1 MARLFRRRGAAAA
14 PPVEPSMGSEPAER
28 PAAVDADAPADSPET
43 PSKRRRW
50 IGPIQIVVVLA
61 IIVAAFL
68 YARAPGRDAG
78 APPVFANLQDDP
90 LPIVNIVRPLASPTK
105 IQVDA
110 TGTVNV
116 RNYVSLTPQVGGRV
130 VSISPA
136 LRAGGTF
143 AADEQLLI
151 IDRRDFELA
160 LDQARADIA
169 AAQSTLM
176 LQRAESDAARA
187 NYALL
192 HPNDAVPPLVARI
205 PQIAQARAQLSAA
218 RARSEIA
225 ALNLKRTSF
234 SLPFD
239 GRVTESTAE
248 VGQVLL
254 AGQSFGRAFAFD
266 ALEVVVPIAADELE
280 RIEAGDWTQRNGPRR
295 LGDDRSDRRAR
306 LGGTRRA
313 DPVCRALPP
322 IPAPRPV
329 RRRRAH
335 SSTWSSTAPPLNARS
350 YCRQPP
356 NRSTAAS
363 GSSPKA
369 CSSPCCPGRSA
380 TPPRAGWSAP
390 STTRTAWCSAPFRV
404 PKPGCRWTSAARHE
418 TVSAMRPEVKGERS
432 PTHRPTARNR
442 HRPGTDR
449 LFRQQSGRRQPDDGT
464 HARRRAARGP
474 AVARADLPD
483 HRPRSDPRHGDLPRR
498 HANRSRGGNHA
509 PCRGVHL
516 RHRRHRPRAL
526 HRIGKP
532 RHGDRR
538 TEGLRRRHARA
549 RRRRGSR

>member
-1 MARLFRRRGAAAA
+1 MARLFRKRGAATA
-14 PPVEPSMGSEPAER
+14 PAVEPSMGSEPTTH
-28 PAAVDADAPADSPET
+28 PAVDADAPADSGAAT
-43 PSKRRRW
+43 SKRRRW

-68 YARAPGRDAG
+68 YARAPGRDSG
-78 APPVFANLQDDP
+78 APPAFANMQDDP
-90 LPIVNIVRPLASPTK
+90 LPIVNIVRPLASPTT

-116 RNYVSLTPQVGGRV
+116 RNYVALTPQVGGRV

-192 HPNDAVPPLVARI
+192 HPNEDVPPLVARI

-280 RIEAGDWTQRNGPRR
+280 RIE
-295 LGDDRSDRRAR
+295 
-306 LGGTRRA
+306 
-313 DPVCRALPP
+313 
-322 IPAPRPV
+322 PAI
-329 RRRRAH
+329 
-335 SSTWSSTAPPLNARS
+335 
-350 YCRQPP
+350 
-356 NRSTAAS
+356 
-363 GSSPKA
+363 
-369 CSSPCCPGRSA
+369 GRSA
-380 TPPRAGWSAP
+380 TVHADSDSIEATVER
-390 STTRTAWCSAPFRV
+390 
-404 PKPGCRWTSAARHE
+404 
-418 TVSAMRPEVKGERS
+418 VSAELDERTRFAELYLRFGPETS
-432 PTHRPTARNR
+432 PPP
-442 HRPGTDR
+442 PGTFVDVVV
-449 LFRQQSGRRQPDDGT
+449 D
-464 HARRRAARGP
+464 GP
-474 AVARADLPD
+474 AVERTFVLP
-483 HRPRSDPRHGDLPRR
+483 P
-498 HANRSRGGNHA
+498 AAEQINRSVWVVAQGVLEPVVPRTLGNTAQGWVVGAFDYKDGVVLGAVPGAEAGLPVDIGSEARDRFGDAPRG
-509 PCRGVHL
+509 
-516 RHRRHRPRAL
+516 
-526 HRIGKP
+526 
-532 RHGDRR
+532 
-538 TEGLRRRHARA
+538 EG
-549 RRRRGSR
+549 

>member
-1 MARLFRRRGAAAA
+1 MARLFRRRRAAKTE
-14 PPVEPSMGSEPAER
+14 EPLWPAPAE
-28 PAAVDADAPADSPET
+28 PVDAEADLADDTAEE

-68 YARAPGRDAG
+68 YARAPGRDSG
-78 APPVFANLQDDP
+78 TPPAFANMQDDP
-90 LPIVNIVRPLASPTK
+90 LPIVNIVRPLASPTT

-116 RNYVSLTPQVGGRV
+116 RNYVALTPQVGGRV

-143 AADEQLLI
+143 AADEQLLV

-192 HPNDAVPPLVARI
+192 HPNEDVPPLVARI

-225 ALNLKRTSF
+225 DLNLKRTSF

-280 RIEAGDWTQRNGPRR
+280 RIE
-295 LGDDRSDRRAR
+295 
-306 LGGTRRA
+306 
-313 DPVCRALPP
+313 
-322 IPAPRPV
+322 PAI
-329 RRRRAH
+329 
-335 SSTWSSTAPPLNARS
+335 
-350 YCRQPP
+350 
-356 NRSTAAS
+356 
-363 GSSPKA
+363 
-369 CSSPCCPGRSA
+369 GRSA
-380 TPPRAGWSAP
+380 TVHADSDSIEATVER
-390 STTRTAWCSAPFRV
+390 
-404 PKPGCRWTSAARHE
+404 
-418 TVSAMRPEVKGERS
+418 VSAELDERTRFAELYLRFGTETT
-432 PTHRPTARNR
+432 PPP
-442 HRPGTDR
+442 PGTFVDVVVN
-449 LFRQQSGRRQPDDGT
+449 
-464 HARRRAARGP
+464 GP
-474 AVARADLPD
+474 AVERTFVLP
-483 HRPRSDPRHGDLPRR
+483 P
-498 HANRSRGGNHA
+498 AAEQINRSVWVVAQGVLEPVVPRTLGNTAEGWVVGAFDYKDGVVLGAVPGAEAGLPVDIGSEARGRFGDA
-509 PCRGVHL
+509 PRG
-516 RHRRHRPRAL
+516 
-526 HRIGKP
+526 
-532 RHGDRR
+532 
-538 TEGLRRRHARA
+538 EG
-549 RRRRGSR
+549 

>member
-1 MARLFRRRGAAAA
+1 MARLFRKRRAAEAEEPLWPAPAEDPVPIDADRAA
-14 PPVEPSMGSEPAER
+14 EPAQE
-28 PAAVDADAPADSPET
+28 PA
-43 PSKRRRW
+43 KRRRW

-78 APPVFANLQDDP
+78 APPTFANMQDDP
-90 LPIVNIVRPLASPTK
+90 LPIVNIVRPLASPTT

-116 RNYVSLTPQVGGRV
+116 RNYVALTPQVGGRV

-143 AADEQLLI
+143 AADEQLLV

-169 AAQSTLM
+169 AAQSALM

-192 HPNDAVPPLVARI
+192 HPNEDVPPLVARI

-280 RIEAGDWTQRNGPRR
+280 RIE
-295 LGDDRSDRRAR
+295 
-306 LGGTRRA
+306 
-313 DPVCRALPP
+313 
-322 IPAPRPV
+322 PAID
-329 RRRRAH
+329 
-335 SSTWSSTAPPLNARS
+335 
-350 YCRQPP
+350 
-356 NRSTAAS
+356 
-363 GSSPKA
+363 
-369 CSSPCCPGRSA
+369 RSA
-380 TPPRAGWSAP
+380 TVHADADSIEATVER
-390 STTRTAWCSAPFRV
+390 
-404 PKPGCRWTSAARHE
+404 
-418 TVSAMRPEVKGERS
+418 VSAELDERTRFAALYLRFGPETS
-432 PTHRPTARNR
+432 PPP
-442 HRPGTDR
+442 PGTFVDVVV
-449 LFRQQSGRRQPDDGT
+449 D
-464 HARRRAARGP
+464 GP
-474 AVARADLPD
+474 AVERTFVLP
-483 HRPRSDPRHGDLPRR
+483 P
-498 HANRSRGGNHA
+498 AAEQINRSVWVVAQGVLEPVVPRTLGNSAEGWVVGAFDYKDGVVLGAVPGAEAGLPVDIGSEARGRFGDA
-509 PCRGVHL
+509 PRG
-516 RHRRHRPRAL
+516 
-526 HRIGKP
+526 
-532 RHGDRR
+532 
-538 TEGLRRRHARA
+538 EG
-549 RRRRGSR
+549 

>member
-1 MARLFRRRGAAAA
+1 
-14 PPVEPSMGSEPAER
+14 MGSEPAER
-28 PAAVDADAPADSPET
+28 PVAVDADAPADSPEAA
-43 PSKRRRW
+43 SKRRRW

-78 APPVFANLQDDP
+78 TPPAFANLQDDP

-239 GRVTESTAE
+239 GRVTDSTAE

-280 RIEAGDWTQRNGPRR
+280 RIE
-295 LGDDRSDRRAR
+295 
-306 LGGTRRA
+306 
-313 DPVCRALPP
+313 
-322 IPAPRPV
+322 PAI
-329 RRRRAH
+329 
-335 SSTWSSTAPPLNARS
+335 
-350 YCRQPP
+350 
-356 NRSTAAS
+356 
-363 GSSPKA
+363 
-369 CSSPCCPGRSA
+369 GRSA
-380 TPPRAGWSAP
+380 TV
-390 STTRTAWCSAPFRV
+390 RV
-404 PKPGCRWTSAARHE
+404 DSEKIEATVER
-418 TVSAMRPEVKGERS
+418 VSAELDERTRFAELYLRFGPETS
-432 PTHRPTARNR
+432 PPP
-442 HRPGTDR
+442 PGTFVDVVV
-449 LFRQQSGRRQPDDGT
+449 D
-464 HARRRAARGP
+464 GP
-474 AVARADLPD
+474 AVERTFVLP
-483 HRPRSDPRHGDLPRR
+483 
-498 HANRSRGGNHA
+498 AAAEQINRSVWVVAQGVLEPVMPRTLGNTA
-509 PCRGVHL
+509 DGWVVDAFDYKEGIVLGAVPGAEAGLPVD
-516 RHRRHRPRAL
+516 
-526 HRIGKP
+526 IGS
-532 RHGDRR
+532 
-538 TEGLRRRHARA
+538 EARA
-549 RRRRGSR
+549 RFGDGFGGVE

>member
-28 PAAVDADAPADSPET
+28 PVAVDADAPADSPEAA
-43 PSKRRRW
+43 SKRRRW

-78 APPVFANLQDDP
+78 TPPAFANLQDDP

-280 RIEAGDWTQRNGPRR
+280 RIE
-295 LGDDRSDRRAR
+295 
-306 LGGTRRA
+306 
-313 DPVCRALPP
+313 
-322 IPAPRPV
+322 PAI
-329 RRRRAH
+329 
-335 SSTWSSTAPPLNARS
+335 
-350 YCRQPP
+350 
-356 NRSTAAS
+356 
-363 GSSPKA
+363 
-369 CSSPCCPGRSA
+369 GRSA
-380 TPPRAGWSAP
+380 TVRADSEMIEATVERVSAELDER
-390 STTRTAWCSAPFRV
+390 TRFAELYLRF
-404 PKPGCRWTSAARHE
+404 GHE
-418 TVSAMRPEVKGERS
+418 TS
-432 PTHRPTARNR
+432 PPP
-442 HRPGTDR
+442 PGTFVDVVV
-449 LFRQQSGRRQPDDGT
+449 D
-464 HARRRAARGP
+464 GP
-474 AVARADLPD
+474 AVERTFVLP
-483 HRPRSDPRHGDLPRR
+483 
-498 HANRSRGGNHA
+498 AAAEQINRSVWVVAQGVLEPVMPRTLGNTADGWVVGAFDYKDGVVLGAVPGAEAGLPVDIGSEARDRFGDAPRG
-509 PCRGVHL
+509 
-516 RHRRHRPRAL
+516 
-526 HRIGKP
+526 
-532 RHGDRR
+532 
-538 TEGLRRRHARA
+538 EG
-549 RRRRGSR
+549 

>member
-1 MARLFRRRGAAAA
+1 MARLFRRRGGAA
-14 PPVEPSMGSEPAER
+14 PAPAVEPSMADEPAQR
-28 PAAVDADAPADSPET
+28 PVAVDADAPAAGDET
-43 PSKRRRW
+43 PKRRRW

-61 IIVAAFL
+61 IIVAVFL

-78 APPVFANLQDDP
+78 APPAFATVQDDP
-90 LPIVNIVRPLASPTK
+90 LPIVNIVRPLASPTV

-116 RNYVSLTPQVGGRV
+116 RNYVALTPQVGGRV

-143 AADEQLLI
+143 AADEQLLV

-192 HPNDAVPPLVARI
+192 HPNEDVPPLVARI

-239 GRVTESTAE
+239 GRITESTAE

-280 RIEAGDWTQRNGPRR
+280 RIEPAIGRGATVHAD
-295 LGDDRSDRRAR
+295 
-306 LGGTRRA
+306 A
-313 DPVCRALPP
+313 DP
-322 IPAPRPV
+322 IE
-329 RRRRAH
+329 
-335 SSTWSSTAPPLNARS
+335 
-350 YCRQPP
+350 
-356 NRSTAAS
+356 
-363 GSSPKA
+363 
-369 CSSPCCPGRSA
+369 A
-380 TPPRAGWSAP
+380 TVER
-390 STTRTAWCSAPFRV
+390 
-404 PKPGCRWTSAARHE
+404 
-418 TVSAMRPEVKGERS
+418 VSAELDERTRFAELYLRFGPETS
-432 PTHRPTARNR
+432 PPP
-442 HRPGTDR
+442 PGTFVDVVV
-449 LFRQQSGRRQPDDGT
+449 D
-464 HARRRAARGP
+464 GP
-474 AVARADLPD
+474 AVERTFVLP
-483 HRPRSDPRHGDLPRR
+483 P
-498 HANRSRGGNHA
+498 AAEQINRSVWVVAQGVLEPVMPRTLGNTPEGWVVGAFDYKDGVVLGAVPGAETGLPVDIGSEGRGRFGGA
-509 PCRGVHL
+509 PRG
-516 RHRRHRPRAL
+516 
-526 HRIGKP
+526 
-532 RHGDRR
+532 
-538 TEGLRRRHARA
+538 EG
-549 RRRRGSR
+549 